1 MASHALVG
9 KQSLDLQS
17 VQFVALRESWV
28 FCVQL
33 GTQHNGEEHCT
44 VNNETSAT

>member
-1 MASHALVG
+1 MASHALVS

-28 FCVQL
+28 FSLQW
-33 GTQHNGEEHCT
+33 GSKHNGEEDCT
-44 VNNETSAT
+44 VNNETSGT